1 MLKSGID
8 LLTSNIDSTPPPP
21 QILLNEHQFTPS
33 WRDLRRDEFW
43 RQISIWRD
51 LSEET
56 FLDTLWQEKNAV
68 TSREKLSIL
77 VGDLVGPTFL
87 EDLAQGMSRAP
98 MALRVSPYI
107 LSLIDWSTPLT
118 DPLRRQFLPLGSELE
133 DDHPLLQF
141 DSLGEQN
148 DSPVPGLTHRYPTKA
163 LFLPITS
170 CPVYCR
176 FCTRSYAVGTDTDQ
190 VVKVHL
196 SVDRERWK
204 AAFDYIAK
212 QPELEDIV
220 ISGGDAFRLKPEQL
234 RIIGHALLDMPH
246 VRRIRFATKGLAV
259 QPMKIL
265 RDVAW
270 VSALTEVAERG
281 RRLHKEVC
289 IHTHFNHPSEVTG
302 ITEDASALL
311 FERGIPIRNQAVLL
325 RDVND
330 DVGSMI
336 ELGRRL
342 GALNIHPYYVYL
354 GDLVKGTED
363 LRTTISKGITMEKA
377 VRGSTAGFNTPTFVV
392 DTPGGGGKRDVHSFE
407 YYDPEYGIAVYTA
420 PSVRRGK
427 LFISVDPLRDLQPAV
442 QQVWRDAPA
451 RAELL
456 SSILQKVGSP
466 G

>member
-1 MLKSGID
+1 MLGSEIGFAS
-8 LLTSNIDSTPPPP
+8 SNKEFMTPSP
-21 QILLNEHQFTPS
+21 QKLHYEHQFTPS

-43 RQISIWRD
+43 RQIPIWRD
-51 LSEET
+51 LPEEI

-68 TSREKLSIL
+68 TSCEKLSAL
-77 VGDLVGPTFL
+77 VGNLVGPVFL

-107 LSLIDWSTPLT
+107 LSLIDWATPLT

-141 DSLGEQN
+141 DALGEQN

-163 LFLPITS
+163 LFLPIST

-190 VVKVHL
+190 VTKVHL

-204 AAFDYIAK
+204 AAFDYIGK
-212 QPELEDIV
+212 QPELEDVV

-234 RIIGHALLDMPH
+234 RIIGHTLLDMPH
-246 VRRIRFATKGLAV
+246 VRRVRFATKGLAV

-270 VSALTEVAERG
+270 VGALTEVAERG

-289 IHTHFNHPSEVTG
+289 LHTHFNHPNEVTG

-311 FERGIPIRNQAVLL
+311 FERAITVRNQAVLL
-325 RDVND
+325 RGVND
-330 DVGSMI
+330 DAGSMV

-363 LRTTISKGITMEKA
+363 LRTTIRKGIEVEKA

-392 DTPGGGGKRDVHSFE
+392 DTPGGGGKRDVHSYE
-407 YYDPEYGIAVYTA
+407 YYDPQFGVAVYTA
-420 PSVRRGK
+420 PLVRRGK

-442 QQVWRDAPA
+442 QQVWRDTAA
-451 RAELL
+451 RTELL
-456 SSILQKVGSP
+456 SSILRKVGSP
-466 G
+466 D